1 MRGARVR
8 GASRAEAARVAGAA
22 GEEGAT
28 RLQAGATVAASI
40 ADGCS
45 LYHNMCMHMW
55 LQPLFHMVTGG
66 GAGAGGAY

>member
-45 LYHNMCMHMW
+45 LYHMR